1 MSAKR
6 EILKAA
12 QKDAFSR
19 EMGMSKPFQEGQ
31 DRSSAQQKKRA
42 MKATSSLYHLN
53 PFLDHDGVLWVGGQ
67 IQQRHFTD
75 DTKFPVILLRKGH
88 VTSLIIKY
96 FHEKVQHQGHGM
108 SLKAI

>member
-1 MSAKR
+1 
-6 EILKAA
+6 
-12 QKDAFSR
+12 
-19 EMGMSKPFQEGQ
+19 MSKPFQEGQ

-53 PFLDHDGVLWVGGQ
+53 PFLDHDGVLWVGGW
-67 IQQRHFTD
+67 IQHRHFTD

-108 SLKAI
+108 SLNAI